1 MTIYTGF
8 DVEIGGF
15 TSSTA
20 VTAYGTADDSIDF
33 TSRVLSIKVDTEI
46 GLGEIGRTSVEV
58 ELDNN
63 DGALSPD
70 GSGTYGSYNWLAQP
84 LFIVAR
90 AGTSNP
96 PDRLETDALG
106 LKAPFFGGPI
116 VKFDYQDDGF
126 TSKITL
132 QAMDWLSFFA
142 RYTAQAASTETD
154 STFGVID
161 NLAEDVKVAPYGAAQ
176 TGVTEIHALGNAP
189 ENISLAVA
197 KGDFLGDSV
206 RTVAATEGGIVY
218 AGLLLLRRVPTTT
231 TSQALY
237 VVSCITRARLV
248 PQAGAGGDAMA
259 GMKGTGSLSSTDLP
273 IRKLKLEFND
283 KQIVTQAQITRTG
296 GTSQFSYDD
305 TVSQTYGPRSIA
317 MSELPFTSDTQSL
330 NYAEY
335 FTKRFNT
342 ASFVPSQFEITGS
355 MIESAA
361 NDSALDGVKT
371 LLHQNSHVY
380 GALFKPTTIS
390 WTGAGS
396 TSNTAAV
403 TPVRLRLSVKPEDW
417 VMQIICVDAASN
429 MGFVLDSTQLGVL
442 DQNRIT

>member
-15 TSSTA
+15 TSSTT

-46 GLGEIGRTSVEV
+46 GLGEIGRASVEV
-58 ELDNN
+58 ELENN

-70 GSGTYGSYNWLAQP
+70 GSGTYGSYDWLAQP
-84 LFIVAR
+84 LFIIAR

-154 STFGVID
+154 TTINVIK
-161 NLAEDVKVAPYGAAQ
+161 NLADDVKVAPYGAASSDVSAVYSLAS
-176 TGVTEIHALGNAP
+176 GDAH
-189 ENISLAVA
+189 ENISMAVT

-206 RTVAATEGGIVY
+206 RTVGATEGAVVY
-218 AGLLLLRRVPTTT
+218 PGLLLLRKPLTTT
-231 TSQALY
+231 QAFYL
-237 VVSCITRARLV
+237 VASISRARLN
-248 PQAGAGGDAMA
+248 PNSGGDAMA

-305 TVSQTYGPRSIA
+305 TVSQTYGPRSIG
-317 MSELPFTSDTQSL
+317 MSDLPFTSDTQSL

-342 ASFVPSQFEITGS
+342 ASFVPSEFEITGS

-361 NDSALDGVKT
+361 NNSALDGVKT

-380 GALFKPTTIS
+380 GALFKPTSIS

-396 TSNTAAV
+396 TSNTALVA
-403 TPVRLRLSVKPEDW
+403 PVRLRLSVKPEDW
-417 VMQIICVDAASN
+417 VMKILCVDAASN

>member
-15 TSSTA
+15 TSSTT
-20 VTAYGTADDSIDF
+20 VTAYGTAADSIDF
-33 TSRVLSIKVDTEI
+33 TSRVLSIKVDHEI
-46 GLGEIGRTSVEV
+46 GLGEIGRSNVEV
-58 ELDNN
+58 VLENN

-70 GSGTYGSYNWLAQP
+70 GSGTYGSYDWLAQP
-84 LFIVAR
+84 LFIIAR

-96 PDRLETDALG
+96 PDRLEADSLG

-126 TSKITL
+126 TSTVTL
-132 QAMDWLSFFA
+132 EATDWLSFFA

-154 STFGVID
+154 TTINVIK
-161 NLAEDVKVAPYGAAQ
+161 NLADDVKVAPYGAASSLVSAVYSAAS
-176 TGVTEIHALGNAP
+176 GYAH
-189 ENISLAVA
+189 ENISMAIT

-206 RTVAATEGGIVY
+206 RTVGATEGAVVY
-218 AGLLLLRRVPTTT
+218 AGLLLLRKPSTTT
-231 TSQALY
+231 QAFYL
-237 VVSCITRARLV
+237 VASISRKRLN
-248 PQAGAGGDAMA
+248 PNSGGDAMA

-273 IRKLKLEFND
+273 IRKLKLAFND

-296 GTSQFSYDD
+296 GTSQYSYNDS
-305 TVSQTYGPRSIA
+305 VSQTYGPRSIG
-317 MSELPFTSDTQSL
+317 MSDLPFTSDAQSL
-330 NYAEY
+330 SYAEFY
-335 FTKRFNT
+335 TKRFNT

-355 MIESAA
+355 MIESSA
-361 NDSALDGVKT
+361 NDSALNGVKT

-396 TSNTAAV
+396 TSNTAVV
-403 TPVRLRLSVKPEDW
+403 TPVRIRLSVKPEDW
-417 VMQIICVDAASN
+417 VMQILCVDAASN

>member
-15 TSSTA
+15 TSSTT

-33 TSRVLSIKVDTEI
+33 TSRVLSIKVDHEI
-46 GLGEIGRTSVEV
+46 GLGEIGRSNVEV
-58 ELDNN
+58 VLENN

-70 GSGTYGSYNWLAQP
+70 GSGTYGSYDWLAQP
-84 LFIVAR
+84 LFIIAR

-126 TSKITL
+126 TSTVTL
-132 QAMDWLSFFA
+132 EATDWLSFFA

-154 STFGVID
+154 NTFDVIN
-161 NLAEDVKVAPYGAAQ
+161 NLAEDVKVSPYGAAQ
-176 TGVTEIHALGNAP
+176 TGVTEIHAIGNAP

-206 RTVAATEGGIVY
+206 QTVAATEGGIVY
-218 AGLLLLRRVPTTT
+218 AGLLLLRRVPSTT

-237 VVSCITRARLV
+237 VFSCITRARLT
-248 PQAGAGGDAMA
+248 PNSGGDAMA

-273 IRKLKLEFND
+273 IRKLKLAFND

-296 GTSQFSYDD
+296 GTSQYSYNDS
-305 TVSQTYGPRSIA
+305 VSQTYGPRSIG
-317 MSELPFTSDTQSL
+317 MSDLPFTSDAQSL
-330 NYAEY
+330 SYAEFY
-335 FTKRFNT
+335 TKRFNT

-355 MIESAA
+355 MIESSA
-361 NDSALDGVKT
+361 NDSALNGVKT
-371 LLHQNSHVY
+371 LLHQNSHAY

-396 TSNTAAV
+396 TSNTAVV

-417 VMQIICVDAASN
+417 VMQILCVDAASN